1 MSGLS
6 TTIDRHDSCSLRA
19 QKTRVGPPVVI
30 KDGRDRNDDGGTWGC
45 QEPMEV
51 EQEAAI
57 GAAIGTSLAA
67 GLGIALGVGLGLSP
81 AIAGAFL
88 ATGRFTLLVKD
99 PEDFERALT
108 SKRESKRGHPRR
120 SLQTLF

>member
-1 MSGLS
+1 MGCFPTSDLEVFLSFEDPLGSWVSLGHFWVTEQEPQSQKRTSFPHEKKKTTGAMSGLS

-51 EQEAAI
+51 VR
-57 GAAIGTSLAA
+57 
-67 GLGIALGVGLGLSP
+67 GVEP
-81 AIAGAFL
+81 
-88 ATGRFTLLVKD
+88 
-99 PEDFERALT
+99 
-108 SKRESKRGHPRR
+108 
-120 SLQTLF
+120 